1 MDHRRAPLQGH
12 TQPGTGA
19 YRLGAMTGDAPLDL
33 LGGTHVVLLRPRWA
47 RNLGSVARAMKN
59 FGLSRLTLVDSR
71 IGSWSDA
78 WVMAVQA
85 DDVLQAAVQSD
96 DLDAVLSGARWVV
109 GTTNAPPAGTRVLTP
124 REVAHEA
131 LERGPPALLF
141 GGEIS
146 GLDAKELLRCH
157 AVSAIPTAGEQS
169 SLNLAHAV
177 CVYAA
182 ELFVAARGG
191 AVSAPATELAPT
203 QMLQRLEQ
211 ALATLLGNS
220 AWSKAD
226 RPKNAIAHL
235 MQPLYRA
242 GLTDAEVHAWLTALN
257 KAAQPKDGTGGGSGD
272 RGDES

>member
-1 MDHRRAPLQGH
+1 
-12 TQPGTGA
+12 
-19 YRLGAMTGDAPLDL
+19 MTGDAPLDL

-85 DDVLQAAVQSD
+85 DSVLRAAVQSD
-96 DLDAVLSGARWVV
+96 DLDATLAGASWVV
-109 GTTNAPPAGTRVLTP
+109 GTTNTPPAGTRVLTP
-124 REVAHEA
+124 REVAREA

-157 AVSAIPTAGEQS
+157 VVSAIPTAPEQS

-177 CVYAA
+177 CIYAA
-182 ELFVAARGG
+182 ELFCEARGG
-191 AVSAPATELAPT
+191 AAPVPVTELAPT
-203 QMLQRLEQ
+203 GMLQRVEQ
-211 ALATLLGNS
+211 ALAALLENS

-242 GLTDAEVHAWLTALN
+242 GLTDAEAHAWLTALN
-257 KAAQPKDGTGGGSGD
+257 KAAQPNDGSGD
-272 RGDES
+272 RSDGARRP